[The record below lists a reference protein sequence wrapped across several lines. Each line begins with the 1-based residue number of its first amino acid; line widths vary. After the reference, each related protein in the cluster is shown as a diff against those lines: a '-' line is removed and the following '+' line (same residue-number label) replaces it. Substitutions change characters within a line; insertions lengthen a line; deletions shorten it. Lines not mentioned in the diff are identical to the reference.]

1 MAKASRV
8 FNVSQ
13 VEGFDLPSL
22 PESLGRIERNARAD
36 AMVAATGADI
46 RHGGEAAYYRPIADY
61 VQMPAEDLF
70 VDGEHRCRSEAYYSV
85 LFHELGHWSGAEP
98 RLNRQLGNRFGS
110 PEYAL
115 EELIAELTSAFLCAE
130 LQFSP
135 QPRPDHAH
143 YIANW
148 LKALKSD
155 KRAVFT
161 AAARAAEAAAF
172 IQAKPST

>member
-1 MAKASRV
+1 MPEEGL
-8 FNVSQ
+8 F
-13 VEGFDLPSL
+13 VEG
-22 PESLGRIERNARAD
+22 
-36 AMVAATGADI
+36 T
-46 RHGGEAAYYRPIADY
+46 H
-61 VQMPAEDLF
+61 Q
-70 VDGEHRCRSEAYYSV
+70 CRSEAYYSV
-85 LFHELGHWSGAEP
+85 LFHELGHWSRAEA
-98 RLNRQLGNRFGS
+98 RLNRQLGYSFGS

-115 EELIAELTSAFLCAE
+115 EELVAELTSAFLCAE

-161 AAARAAEAAAF
+161 AAARASRPRPSS
-172 IQAKPST
+172 KPSPPREGTLYMQAGSGTCCTS